1 MTWAQSSWPQ
11 YGHIPLATRCSMR
24 GSCRTN
30 TSTLARMRCGY
41 AGRNSDVKYAQ
52 RLAFSGTAERQKG
65 HSRVVGATAGAGRR
79 ILLIWRSVTK
89 ITNAR
94 TCAEMKG
101 ARRARVL
108 CEAEP
113 LPCRQRLA
121 LPPTPSLATPR
132 EFTWTQDV
140 VIFSFPESQRAPES
154 ITQGVDR
161 CHVTHDRAASSKIL
175 HVRQS

>member
-41 AGRNSDVKYAQ
+41 AGRNSDVQYAQ

-132 EFTWTQDV
+132 ESEVMPPTSRFLSV
-140 VIFSFPESQRAPES
+140 PRRRLV
-154 ITQGVDR
+154 
-161 CHVTHDRAASSKIL
+161 CHDSTASGTPL
-175 HVRQS
+175 HRTSRPRSLPPAKPT